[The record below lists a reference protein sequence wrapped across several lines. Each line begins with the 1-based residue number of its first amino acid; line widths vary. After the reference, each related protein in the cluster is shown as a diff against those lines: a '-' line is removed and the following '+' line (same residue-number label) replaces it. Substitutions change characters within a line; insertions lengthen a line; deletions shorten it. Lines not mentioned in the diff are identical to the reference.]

1 MKTIDEMNEFD
12 RDIILLHRKSV
23 SEDTPPAI
31 LQKVK
36 TVRDDI
42 SNDLTGITDLI
53 EKEFTLEC
61 YDETIRKLRD
71 LSFEDYQKWLS
82 QNENLEGF
90 EL

>member
-1 MKTIDEMNEFD
+1 MTTIDEMNEFD

-42 SNDLTGITDLI
+42 SNDLYFNVRLNVNFHNIT
-53 EKEFTLEC
+53 
-61 YDETIRKLRD
+61 RK
-71 LSFEDYQKWLS
+71 
-82 QNENLEGF
+82 GF
-90 EL
+90 S